1 MSQNHSRSSRK
12 QHKNLTLAVVL
23 FYSFYFLIIK
33 PDQLQS
39 NWALCS
45 NKRNNGYRSLREG
58 DSINSTEDTVDRN
71 DYTLSQ
77 MVKLIKVCTVSM
89 FVRYMRAMS
98 MSMRY
103 MSAMSMYM
111 RYMNAMSMYMRYMS
125 AMSMYMRYMGA
136 VSMSM
141 RYVKLVNKSCFV

>member
-23 FYSFYFLIIK
+23 FYSFYFLIVK
-33 PDQLQS
+33 PDQLQY

-58 DSINSTEDTVDRN
+58 DLVNSTEDTVDRN

-98 MSMRY
+98 M
-103 MSAMSMYM
+103 
-111 RYMNAMSMYMRYMS
+111 YMRYMS